1 MDAFTWKL
9 ISVFTAMLDN
19 VAITIKRGKF
29 PVLCRRGEKAGVSS
43 RVVPLWKSLMGL
55 YIFFFSSRWFID
67 KRFFWR
73 INKVFLI
80 FIDFKGMSLKC
91 YLSLICIFFQICRVF
106 NLSRFIISCNGAM
119 LYDDLLN
126 VHQFVFGGK
135 RKKFNDRDQHDQNTK
150 RGNCIKESIQHH
162 NQPPK
167 SVKNVSCKHCFTRSR
182 IST

>member
-1 MDAFTWKL
+1 
-9 ISVFTAMLDN
+9 MLDN

-29 PVLCRRGEKAGVSS
+29 PVLCRRGEKTVFLRGWFLCESHWWVF
-43 RVVPLWKSLMGL
+43 
-55 YIFFFSSRWFID
+55 IFFFFSSRWFID